1 MHKQSTGN
9 NKMIMKLK
17 TKQKLMF
24 EVNDILFFNFDDLTV
39 SIQWTV
45 LLFIDFHFN
54 PQISLL
60 YILSVLATV
69 AMASLLVRQ

>member
-1 MHKQSTGN
+1 
-9 NKMIMKLK
+9 MKLR

-24 EVNDILFFNFDDLTV
+24 EVNRILFFNFDDLTV

-54 PQISLL
+54 PQTSLL
-60 YILSVLATV
+60 YILLVLASL

>member
-1 MHKQSTGN
+1 
-9 NKMIMKLK
+9 MIMKLK
-17 TKQKLMF
+17 KKHKKLMF

>member
-1 MHKQSTGN
+1 
-9 NKMIMKLK
+9 MIMKLK

-24 EVNDILFFNFDDLTV
+24 EVNDILFFNFDDWTV

>member
-1 MHKQSTGN
+1 
-9 NKMIMKLK
+9 MIMKLK

>member
-1 MHKQSTGN
+1 
-9 NKMIMKLK
+9 MIMKLK

-24 EVNDILFFNFDDLTV
+24 EVSDILFFNFDDLTV

-60 YILSVLATV
+60 YILSVLDTV

>member
-1 MHKQSTGN
+1 
-9 NKMIMKLK
+9 MIMKLK

-60 YILSVLATV
+60 YILSVLDTV